1 MYFAFIL
8 KILSKILFNLASVD
22 EIEIIPNQCTVEEL
36 DKKGTGNF
44 YESRASEIIPI
55 IKIDPCSDNE
65 HCELEKSETNSE
77 KEMNPENES
86 NRITCSL
93 CKTKQ
98 PLEEIKLKDNNY
110 NKTVNEAFYNQHS
123 EIRLL

>member
-1 MYFAFIL
+1 M
-8 KILSKILFNLASVD
+8 D
-22 EIEIIPNQCTVEEL
+22 EIEIMPNQCTVEEL

-65 HCELEKSETNSE
+65 HCDLEKSETESE

-86 NRITCSL
+86 TRITCSL

-98 PLEEIKLKDNNY
+98 PLEEIRPKDNNY
-110 NKTVNEAFYNQHS
+110 SKTVDEAFYNQYPQ
-123 EIRLL
+123 IRLL